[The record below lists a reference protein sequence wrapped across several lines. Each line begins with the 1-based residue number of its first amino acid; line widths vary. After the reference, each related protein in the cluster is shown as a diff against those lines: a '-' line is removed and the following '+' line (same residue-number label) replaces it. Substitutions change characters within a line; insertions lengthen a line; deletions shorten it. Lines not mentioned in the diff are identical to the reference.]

1 VTTVDHPPIDAARSL
16 GELVKERPA
25 RARVFEAAGL
35 DYCCRGK
42 RSLAEAAGAAGLQV
56 DAVIADL
63 ESVVEPGDADVDA
76 LGPAELVDHI
86 ESTHHAYL
94 HQELPAV
101 EALAT
106 KVAGVHG
113 ARHPELARVAE
124 LVIALRAD
132 LEPHLAKEEQV
143 LFPAI
148 RRMVVGPVDLPFGSI
163 SNPIRVMMTEHEA
176 AGEVLGE
183 LRSVTNGFEV
193 PADGCASYQSL
204 YERLPALEA
213 DTFRHIHLENNVLF
227 PAVEE
232 LGQDA

>member
-1 VTTVDHPPIDAARSL
+1 MTTVDRPSIDPSRSL
-16 GELVKERPA
+16 GELVAERPA

-42 RSLAEAAGAAGLQV
+42 RSLEDAAASAGVQV

-63 ESVVEPGDADVDA
+63 LAVVEPGAADVDA

-86 ESTHHAYL
+86 ESTHHVYL
-94 HQELPAV
+94 HQELPALD
-101 EALAT
+101 ALAT

-113 ARHPELARVAE
+113 GRHPELLDVAR
-124 LVIALRAD
+124 LVTALRAD

-143 LFPAI
+143 LFPAV
-148 RRMVVGPVDLPFGSI
+148 RRLVDGPVDLPVGSV
-163 SNPIRVMMTEHEA
+163 SNPIRVMMSEHEQ
-176 AGEVLGE
+176 AGELLAQ
-183 LRSVTNGFEV
+183 LRAAAKGFEV
-193 PADGCASYQSL
+193 PADGCVSYRSL

-227 PAVEE
+227 PAVEA
-232 LGQDA
+232 LGS